1 MSSILSGTDGIS
13 DIDGTAATPAI
24 RGTDANTGIFFGT
37 DIIGFSE
44 GGVEAARINA
54 DSQFVAAAGTAAL
67 PVITTTGDLNT
78 GIFFPAADTI
88 AFSEGGAEA
97 MRIDSSGNVGIGTTS
112 PSTLK
117 LTVEGSGSQIRVRN
131 TTTRYRS
138 DYAVDSAG
146 TSSLAT
152 FDDTGAVFKQMNV
165 YASPLT
171 FNTTSA
177 GAETMRIDSSG
188 NVGVGTASPGVFG
201 VSSKNITVANSS
213 GYSFL
218 QLQGSSGNGGAIDF
232 GDTSVRH
239 AEIASLSGSALAFYT
254 NGSNSGNTL
263 TERMRIDSSGN
274 LMVGT
279 TSSLN
284 GNTSYSFQNNSTTL
298 NTAWFQNANA
308 STGTSVLVATAART
322 ASSAF
327 TFIDCGANF
336 PTSFT
341 RQFLVRGDGVIFAQ
355 NTTVQ
360 SLSDIRTKENVRDS
374 EDGLQIIMGVRPVRF
389 DFKEGFGNERKNVL
403 GFVAQEIETVFPD
416 AVDISFVDPDGE
428 GPEDPYKSVGPAALI
443 PVLVKAIQEQQA
455 LIQSL
460 TTRITALETP

>member
-1 MSSILSGTDGIS
+1 MSLILSGTDGLS
-13 DIDGTAATPAI
+13 DVDGTAATPAI
-24 RGTDANTGIFFGT
+24 RGTDA
-37 DIIGFSE
+37 
-44 GGVEAARINA
+44 
-54 DSQFVAAAGTAAL
+54 
-67 PVITTTGDLNT
+67 NT

-97 MRIDSSGNVGIGTTS
+97 MRIDSAGNVGIGTTS
-112 PSTLK
+112 PESLGGFTFLQVGQTNAGIVQTFDGATK
-117 LTVEGSGSQIRVRN
+117 TAMYSVSGEGR
-131 TTTRYRS
+131 
-138 DYAVDSAG
+138 
-146 TSSLAT
+146 LAT
-152 FDDTGAVFKQMNV
+152 RTNHPLVFHTNGSEC
-165 YASPLT
+165 A
-171 FNTTSA
+171 
-177 GAETMRIDSSG
+177 RITAAG
-188 NVGVGTASPGVFG
+188 NVGIGSSSVISKLQVVADQASYVNDLAQLTITGTNTNQRLLIGYNTSTDKAFIQATKVGTAYQDLVLQ
-201 VSSKNITVANSS
+201 S
-213 GYSFL
+213 G
-218 QLQGSSGNGGAIDF
+218 G
-232 GDTSVRH
+232 
-239 AEIASLSGSALAFYT
+239 
-254 NGSNSGNTL
+254 
-263 TERMRIDSSGN
+263 GN

-279 TSSLN
+279 TSSQN
-284 GNTSYSFQNNSTTL
+284 GNTSYSFENNSTIL

-327 TFIDCGANF
+327 TFIDCGANY

-460 TTRITALETP
+460 TTRITALETPVVTPAVTTPPTGTQA